1 MENNV
6 WPWFEEMIAINL
18 SDKINI
24 NCWYDSTS
32 PNNYLFSR
40 SLKETMIF
48 INRLQFNMLE
58 DQIFREGL

>member
-1 MENNV
+1 MEINI

-18 SDKINI
+18 GDKINF

-40 SLKETMIF
+40 FLKETMIF